1 MLMADM
7 SRTDAHETVH
17 LRVHRRQVHKAE
29 EDAHVNAEND
39 SEPPVVALLLL
50 EEEPDHDIEIGVKSS
65 EPHINRK
72 EPRVNSSKPVVNM
85 TNLGEEGT
93 RDTLHVGHRFEVDS
107 KTTRLIYIITE
118 YYTRMN

>member
-1 MLMADM
+1 
-7 SRTDAHETVH
+7 
-17 LRVHRRQVHKAE
+17 
-29 EDAHVNAEND
+29 
-39 SEPPVVALLLL
+39 
-50 EEEPDHDIEIGVKSS
+50 
-65 EPHINRK
+65 
-72 EPRVNSSKPVVNM
+72 M